1 MPQNYTRLLY
11 GLGVAVFLNPFAWVF
26 VIPVTLAR
34 EFQLSMLYLVAISI
48 IGFALVIKFL
58 RDDIVEF
65 GFGFRRAFLQSLVYL
80 AMCLI
85 VPVGELAFLYAVM
98 RFPPHLMASAPTPGD
113 LIVLY
118 IAMYVPV
125 MIAALFP
132 IYALAMALL
141 STWWSR
147 STVKGVSMP

>member
-1 MPQNYTRLLY
+1 
-11 GLGVAVFLNPFAWVF
+11 
-26 VIPVTLAR
+26 
-34 EFQLSMLYLVAISI
+34 
-48 IGFALVIKFL
+48 
-58 RDDIVEF
+58 
-65 GFGFRRAFLQSLVYL
+65 
-80 AMCLI
+80 
-85 VPVGELAFLYAVM
+85 
-98 RFPPHLMASAPTPGD
+98 MASAPTPGD